1 MENYKG
7 IYYNDSKEKKYF
19 EGGAHFKYD
28 SLFKALLSLGGKLK
42 EEECYDNPCF
52 DHNDNEEQTQINKDI
67 NYLFRKIE
75 KKVPKYKTR
84 NLANFKYLN
93 NPNTKILLNTRNVR
107 KKGKL
112 FVRNGSNNHSRNV
125 KNNYI
130 FEKNNSSYV
139 NKTTVSNNSI
149 KKNINNKLIN
159 YFLYKKKI
167 SKKSEERNDEN
178 VNKININPNINDQ
191 SISNCLKYI
200 HNRNRS
206 DVIININNNNLN
218 NNIVSKKIESDN
230 NFYIKNNQ
238 DLVNINKSSYMIK
251 NNNNKKTDIR
261 NNIYNYYNKIDINK
275 FKFENN
281 RKETTENNKICK
293 EENSN
298 TNIKIPLVY
307 NKSKISILKE
317 KLKLKSDLSYDKNL
331 FKKSRNITNKNIISY
346 NTYEANKI
354 INTNYRKKYINNYIP
369 NRIENKSKKENDI
382 NIGSYSL
389 NNISNILNKTANN
402 KKYIYTY
409 GSNISGTINVKS
421 KQKNFNL
428 NGNNFTIQKYV
439 KKKINQ
445 LYALNQHNGKIGN
458 LNLSNKINKNF

>member
-1 MENYKG
+1 
-7 IYYNDSKEKKYF
+7 
-19 EGGAHFKYD
+19 
-28 SLFKALLSLGGKLK
+28 
-42 EEECYDNPCF
+42 
-52 DHNDNEEQTQINKDI
+52 
-67 NYLFRKIE
+67 
-75 KKVPKYKTR
+75 
-84 NLANFKYLN
+84 
-93 NPNTKILLNTRNVR
+93 
-107 KKGKL
+107 
-112 FVRNGSNNHSRNV
+112 
-125 KNNYI
+125 
-130 FEKNNSSYV
+130 
-139 NKTTVSNNSI
+139 
-149 KKNINNKLIN
+149 
-159 YFLYKKKI
+159 
-167 SKKSEERNDEN
+167 
-178 VNKININPNINDQ
+178 
-191 SISNCLKYI
+191 
-200 HNRNRS
+200 
-206 DVIININNNNLN
+206 
-218 NNIVSKKIESDN
+218 
-230 NFYIKNNQ
+230 
-238 DLVNINKSSYMIK
+238 MIK